1 MPVTNA
7 VAARLPGPNFPQRAQ
22 RTNVDTVSDT
32 PLLQENVRQ
41 TFPQFL
47 PVVQRHCRV
56 KNFPGDFREFNGR
69 AGIVLASGYNLTQA
83 NLFDAIRQRRTFAR
97 SSSYLS
103 AMYTVNGQPMGSILP
118 GMGPFELNLQATYA
132 IPAGI
137 TAPPGIF
144 ATLNCGL
151 RQIAM
156 SMANSTAPLSRPG

>member
-1 MPVTNA
+1 MRREVPQEF
-7 VAARLPGPNFPQRAQ
+7 PN
-22 RTNVDTVSDT
+22 DGD
-32 PLLQENVRQ
+32 
-41 TFPQFL
+41 
-47 PVVQRHCRV
+47 
-56 KNFPGDFREFNGR
+56 FPGDFREFNGR

-137 TAPPGIF
+137 TATPRNICNIELWAASNRDVNGQF
-144 ATLNCGL
+144 NRSTLKTWVN
-151 RQIAM
+151 QPAQP
-156 SMANSTAPLSRPG
+156 SMERISRIHR